1 MALAL
6 RVWLDCSSVR
16 PDRDAR
22 VHLVVE
28 LEASGE
34 PVEGPRPPATT
45 VLAIDVSGSMQGT
58 PIEQVIR
65 SVDRLLDAL
74 RPEDRVGVV
83 AFSAGATRV
92 VDPVAVDAAGKKLVR
107 SRVARLFAEG
117 QTNLEAGIDLAA
129 EVLGPVE
136 EGRRRGVVVLS
147 DGEPNQGAST
157 AEALTEVVRRYR
169 PGASFSSLGYGV
181 KHDEDILAAI
191 GNAGG
196 GGYEFVPDPA
206 TCARAFARALGAQAD
221 VVADAIEL
229 AIAPAAGVEVVRMLS
244 GESTRFGSAGLV
256 VALPDM
262 VPGTRRLVVAEL
274 AVRAPGAERF
284 LLDVGKLQVSW
295 RRPGAAQV
303 ETDGSAVTL
312 EVAARE
318 PEFVGDALARVM
330 LVRADRARGEARAL
344 ADRGNFAAAAT
355 VLRALLAEI
364 ERVPG
369 FVVGE
374 GSALGEAYELL
385 VDEAMAMERKPDE
398 EAYKMFRKS
407 AMASQLAMHAPPA
420 ASSRGAAST
429 RMVEVTAGN
438 YPEAYVRVKTGK
450 DAGARHRLREEC
462 VIGRTASA
470 DIPIVS
476 DGVSRRHAEIY
487 ALEGE
492 FWACDLGST
501 NVTKVNGKP
510 LGSAPRKL
518 THGDVVLVGNVEL
531 VYEEKKKDPEA

>member
-1 MALAL
+1 MAVAMK
-6 RVWLDCSSVR
+6 VWLDRASVR
-16 PDRDAR
+16 PEGDVRA
-22 VHLVVE
+22 HLVVE

-34 PVEGPRPPATT
+34 PVEGPRPPAST

-58 PIEQVIR
+58 PIDQVIR

-83 AFSAGATRV
+83 AFSSGATRV
-92 VDPVAVDAAGKKLVR
+92 VDPVAVDAPGKKLVR

-136 EGRRRGVVVLS
+136 EGRRRGVIVLS
-147 DGEPNQGAST
+147 DGEPNQGATT
-157 AEALTEVVRRYR
+157 AEALAAVVRKHR
-169 PGASFSSLGYGV
+169 PGTSFSSLGYGV

-196 GGYEFVPDPA
+196 GGYELVPDPA

-229 AIAPAAGVEVVRMLS
+229 AIAPASGVEVVKMLS
-244 GESTRFGSAGLV
+244 GEATRFGSAGLV
-256 VALPDM
+256 LALPDM

-274 AVRAPGAERF
+274 AVRAPGADRL
-284 LLDVGKLQVSW
+284 LLDVAKLRLSW
-295 RRPGAAQV
+295 RRPGTAHA
-303 ETDGSAVTL
+303 ETLTDDVTI
-312 EVAARE
+312 EVASRE
-318 PEFVGDALARVM
+318 PEVVGDAVARVM
-330 LVRADRARGEARAL
+330 LVRADRVREEARAF
-344 ADRGNFAAAAT
+344 ADRGNFGGAAT
-355 VLRALLAEI
+355 LLRSLLADI

-407 AMASQLAMHAPPA
+407 AMGSQLAMHAPPA
-420 ASSRGAAST
+420 ASTRGVVST
-429 RMVEVTAGN
+429 RMVEAAAGN
-438 YPEAYVRVKTGK
+438 YPEAYVRVKGGQ
-450 DAGARHRLREEC
+450 DAGKRHRLREEC

-470 DIPIVS
+470 DIPVVS
-476 DGVSRRHAEIY
+476 DMVSRRHAEIY

-510 LGSAPRKL
+510 LGSAPCKL
-518 THGDVVLVGNVEL
+518 REGDVVLVGDVEL
-531 VYEEKKKDPEA
+531 VYEETKPEPEA